1 MDIRLRHH
9 PHFSFCL
16 YVKIPATET
25 RLLPQGGRLES
36 PDLSAYTL
44 STPWISPHDPLGPFR
59 LLFLTTIHTI
69 HFASTTGSLLTE
81 IRILPQGHGADTLDI
96 SSRLSG
102 SLQVAF
108 PHYLP
113 LTARPPLTHILQP
126 PQSTL
131 LLHFSTTC
139 NPPKPPL
146 AHILA
151 PAAAW
156 PAGVPGIGYNWMARL
171 LRTAAA
177 GGVAPPGPGACDG
190 PGICRM
196 APAAPL
202 DSPAA
207 LGPLRPARSPAPP

>member
-1 MDIRLRHH
+1 MWRARPASTCDVKGTVRLLVDIRLRHH

-36 PDLSAYTL
+36 LDLSAHTL

-69 HFASTTGSLLTE
+69 HFACTTGSLLTE
-81 IRILPQGHGADTLDI
+81 TRILPQGHGADTLDI

-126 PQSTL
+126 PRVPSSYTL
-131 LLHFSTTC
+131 A
-139 NPPKPPL
+139 PL
-146 AHILA
+146 A
-151 PAAAW
+151 
-156 PAGVPGIGYNWMARL
+156 
-171 LRTAAA
+171 T
-177 GGVAPPGPGACDG
+177 PPNHP
-190 PGICRM
+190 
-196 APAAPL
+196 
-202 DSPAA
+202 
-207 LGPLRPARSPAPP
+207 